1 MEGTKEYNNI
11 KYQIKKSSR
20 KTMSLS
26 FDGNVIIVKAP
37 ESFSESKIESYIRSN
52 EIKITEALRLA
63 SVEADTKNFIDG
75 EDFYFLGK
83 NYRLKIIDNDTS
95 KLSLEGNY
103 FIMGQFQ
110 DSDFKS
116 IFEEW
121 YSVELNKVLKERIEV
136 YGKVFNLS
144 PSKVT
149 VENLKEKWGVCTPKG
164 HIKINWRLAMAPL
177 SIIDYIIIHEL
188 IHLEIKDHSKKFWN
202 RLESIIPKYRSH
214 VRWLKEHGNELNI

>member
-1 MEGTKEYNNI
+1 MEVTKEYNSI
-11 KYQIKKSSR
+11 KYQIKRSSR
-20 KTMSLS
+20 KTISLS
-26 FDGNVIIVKAP
+26 IDGNVIVVKAP
-37 ESFSESKIESYIRSN
+37 DSFSESKIESYIRLN
-52 EIKITEALRLA
+52 EIKITEALKLA
-63 SVEADTKNFIDG
+63 SVEADTRDFIDG

-83 NYRLKIIDNDTS
+83 NHRLKIIDSDTS

-121 YSVELNKVLKERIEV
+121 YSNELSKVLEERIEV
-136 YGKVFNLS
+136 YEKALNLK

-149 VENLKEKWGVCTPKG
+149 VEDLKEKWGVCTPKG

-177 SIIDYIIIHEL
+177 TIIDYIFVHEL
-188 IHLEIKDHSKKFWN
+188 VHLEIKNHSQKFWN
-202 RLESIIPKYRSH
+202 RVESLIPKYRSH